1 MQKKCDFARFF
12 CKIAS
17 YGMIFRVLFAERV
30 VFLAEE
36 ADEDRQE
43 RYHDLARRRVPT
55 PNLYAELQTQV
66 VDEQVDCHD
75 QYIAHQLPTTAQT
88 RLTKRDVLIQ
98 PEAREQRDGEYDAQ
112 RRNMRR
118 DGLHK
123 RPTTN
128 DQRQIDYFVP
138 YTEVID

>member
-36 ADEDRQE
+36 TDADREQGD
-43 RYHDLARRRVPT
+43 HDLARRRVPA
-55 PNLYAELQTQV
+55 PNLYAELQAQV
-66 VDEQVDCHD
+66 VDEQVDGHD

-98 PEAREQRDGEYDAQ
+98 PEAREQRDGEYDTQ

-118 DGLHK
+118 DGL
-123 RPTTN
+123 
-128 DQRQIDYFVP
+128 DELMAEY
-138 YTEVID
+138 

>member
-36 ADEDRQE
+36 TDADRQHCN
-43 RYHDLARRRVPT
+43 HDLARRRVPA
-55 PNLYAELQTQV
+55 PNLYAELKAEV
-66 VDEQVDCHD
+66 VDEQIDGYDHD
-75 QYIAHQLPTTAQT
+75 IAHQLATASQA

-98 PEAREQRDGEYDAQ
+98 PEAGKQRDREYDA
-112 RRNMRR
+112 
-118 DGLHK
+118 
-123 RPTTN
+123 
-128 DQRQIDYFVP
+128 
-138 YTEVID
+138 